1 MSDSNEND
9 QELNRPEIEEE
20 NGEIRENIENKEIK
34 EDKENEEIGKDLLNE
49 EIKEKEED
57 KEIKENKE
65 VKENKSNK
73 NKKDNNN
80 LNLEY
85 EILPED
91 HTNFDLSFKI
101 IVIGDSGVGKSCLT
115 NNAVKNIFDD
125 AYNATVGFEF
135 FTFNVKMNNKIIK
148 LQIWDTCG
156 QELYRS
162 LITNFYRNSSLAIM
176 VYAINSKESFED
188 IEMWLRELRTHSN
201 PDAKVFLI
209 GNKIDLEAQRVVK
222 KEQGEQFC
230 KDNKLNLFMESSAKT
245 GINAQEIFIQAAKTL
260 FDDYNKYK
268 DKINFREEKQEI
280 NQEQN
285 PNSNQYQNEMNR
297 RRIDNKQKRNQGGC
311 C

>member
-1 MSDSNEND
+1 MSETNDSVKTTES
-9 QELNRPEIEEE
+9 
-20 NGEIRENIENKEIK
+20 
-34 EDKENEEIGKDLLNE
+34 GKSY
-49 EIKEKEED
+49 KEKEPD
-57 KEIKENKE
+57 FQ
-65 VKENKSNK
+65 
-73 NKKDNNN
+73 
-80 LNLEY
+80 Y

-91 HTNFDLSFKI
+91 QTNFDLSFKL

-135 FTFNVKMNNKIIK
+135 FTFNVKINGKIIK

-176 VYAINSKESFED
+176 VYAINSKESFEN

-209 GNKIDLEAQRVVK
+209 GNKIDLENQRQVE
-222 KEQGEQFC
+222 KEKGEQFC
-230 KDNKLNLFMESSAKT
+230 KENKLNLFMESSAKT
-245 GINAQEIFIQAAKTL
+245 GVNAQNIFIQAAKTL
-260 FDDYNKYK
+260 YDDY
-268 DKINFREEKQEI
+268 INYQKKTDEAGKTKNNTTQNLMQNQNQQI
-280 NQEQN
+280 N
-285 PNSNQYQNEMNR
+285 R
-297 RRIDNKQKRNQGGC
+297 KRIDNKPRKNQGGC